1 LLHATFKRLPNGGLV
16 TVLELQREA
25 PGLDRGVLG
34 ALTPRESEVAVLVV
48 EGLSDREIAEKLCLS
63 RYTVNQHVKQ
73 IYRTLGVDSRVALT
87 RLLLGAPVRAPRR

>member
-1 LLHATFKRLPNGGLV
+1 
-16 TVLELQREA
+16 VLI
-25 PGLDRGVLG
+25 
-34 ALTPRESEVAVLVV
+34 V

-63 RYTVNQHVKQ
+63 RYTVNQYVKQ